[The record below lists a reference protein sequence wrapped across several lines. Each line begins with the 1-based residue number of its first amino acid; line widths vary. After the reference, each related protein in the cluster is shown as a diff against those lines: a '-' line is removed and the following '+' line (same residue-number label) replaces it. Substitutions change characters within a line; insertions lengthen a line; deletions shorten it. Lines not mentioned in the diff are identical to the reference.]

1 MELFKQKQPYK
12 PLDRVIIFAHDES
25 SKFFADILHIESI
38 ENGRIITDNAEL
50 VLPLEDAKIFTTNEG
65 ILYAFNMSL
74 EYLKEVQHLGI
85 VEKNII
91 IEQAFMY
98 PGKNREAEKSNLMNM
113 IIIGALSLIT
123 IISLF
128 T

>member
-12 PLDRVIIFAHDES
+12 PLDRVIVFAHDES

-50 VLPLEDAKIFTTNEG
+50 VLPLEDAKTFSTNEG

-113 IIIGALSLIT
+113 VIIGALSLIT

>member
-50 VLPLEDAKIFTTNEG
+50 VLPLEDANTFTTNEG

-113 IIIGALSLIT
+113 VIIGALSLIT

>member
-12 PLDRVIIFAHDES
+12 PLDRVIVFAHDES

-50 VLPLEDAKIFTTNEG
+50 VLPLEDAKTFTTNEG

-113 IIIGALSLIT
+113 VIIGALSLIT

-128 T
+128 V

>member
-50 VLPLEDAKIFTTNEG
+50 VLPLEDAKTFTTNEG

-113 IIIGALSLIT
+113 VIIGALSLIT

>member
-50 VLPLEDAKIFTTNEG
+50 VLPLEDAKTFSTNEG

-113 IIIGALSLIT
+113 VIIGALSLIT

>member
-50 VLPLEDAKIFTTNEG
+50 VLPLEDAKTFTTNEG

-98 PGKNREAEKSNLMNM
+98 PGKNREAEKSNLMTM
-113 IIIGALSLIT
+113 VIIGALSLIT

>member
-50 VLPLEDAKIFTTNEG
+50 VLPLEDAKTFTTNEG

-113 IIIGALSLIT
+113 VIIGALSLIT
-123 IISLF
+123 IMSLF

>member
-50 VLPLEDAKIFTTNEG
+50 VLPLEDAKTFTTNEG

-113 IIIGALSLIT
+113 VIIGALSLIT

-128 T
+128 V